1 MKTVKKILKWI
12 LYFLAIPVFYLISS
26 LILTFITIEKSDN
39 TFENDKRVFLNT
51 NGVHLEVIL
60 PKSYMDTSLLKGLVL
75 NENEEYISFG
85 WGDENFYI
93 NTPTWNDL
101 TFKNAFRA
109 VFLKEGSLLHV
120 TRYKYK
126 GKNWIEVRIDTE
138 ELNKLN
144 QYIQDSFKKDD
155 KGNKIILEGIHYA
168 TNDNFYKAN
177 GNYSPFKTCNTWV
190 NTGFKKS
197 GLKSCYWTPFDF
209 GLISKYE

>member
-1 MKTVKKILKWI
+1 LKTFNKILKWI
-12 LYFLAIPVFYLISS
+12 TYFLAIPVFYLIIS
-26 LILTFITIEKSDN
+26 LILTAITIEKSKDN
-39 TFENDKRVFLNT
+39 SENNNGIFLNT
-51 NGVHLEVIL
+51 NGVHLEVII
-60 PKSYMDTSLLKGLVL
+60 PKSYMDTNLLKDLVL
-75 NENEEYISFG
+75 TENEEYISFG

-109 VFLKEGSLLHV
+109 VFLKGGSLLHV

-126 GKNWIEVRIDTE
+126 SKDWVEVRIDTT
-138 ELNKLN
+138 ELDILN

-155 KGNKIILEGIHYA
+155 KGNKIILAGIQYA
-168 TNDNFYKAN
+168 TNDNFYKAK

-209 GLISKYE
+209 GLINKYE